1 MAGRN
6 RMKVMM
12 KILRLSP
19 RWVLDLV
26 RTNPAKLI
34 ELIRKKRRTRNS
46 SDQVQLA
53 QYCSLTILPLVRYR
67 SINTTP
73 LANPCKTRCE

>member
-1 MAGRN
+1 
-6 RMKVMM
+6 MKVMM

-26 RTNPAKLI
+26 RTNAARLI

-46 SDQVQLA
+46 SDRPI
-53 QYCSLTILPLVRYR
+53 TTGLVLLSNYPALCAV
-67 SINTTP
+67 SIH
-73 LANPCKTRCE
+73 

>member
-53 QYCSLTILPLVRYR
+53 QYCSLTILPLVWYR

>member
-6 RMKVMM
+6 LMKVMM

-26 RTNPAKLI
+26 RTNPARLI
-34 ELIRKKRRTRNS
+34 ELIRKKRRT
-46 SDQVQLA
+46 
-53 QYCSLTILPLVRYR
+53 
-67 SINTTP
+67 
-73 LANPCKTRCE
+73 

>member
-1 MAGRN
+1 
-6 RMKVMM
+6 MKVMM

-19 RWVLDLV
+19 RWVLDLA
-26 RTNPAKLI
+26 RTNSSRLI
-34 ELIRKKRRTRNS
+34 ELMRKKRRTRNS

-67 SINTTP
+67 SINTTH